1 MSGTLA
7 RATLPCTEKDQNA
20 LSCLDKRGETCNSLR
35 VVRRRAQAAAR
46 ERVLTALR
54 SPQEGNVRDIQD
66 LLREKEHAIEQVRL
80 EVDALRSVSPLLS
93 DRVPVNSLFGEA
105 GTDASTE
112 LVAALRTVAPLLVDE
127 TDEFDPGIRARLIE
141 AAESDFNLGTAKR
154 ISRQVRHIVG
164 LVGPRFGSS
173 PRSGMTA
180 KQH

>member
-1 MSGTLA
+1 M
-7 RATLPCTEKDQNA
+7 
-20 LSCLDKRGETCNSLR
+20 
-35 VVRRRAQAAAR
+35 
-46 ERVLTALR
+46 
-54 SPQEGNVRDIQD
+54 RDINQ

-93 DRVPVNSLFGEA
+93 DRVPVNVLYGEA

-141 AAESDFNLGTAKR
+141 AAESDFNLGSAKR
-154 ISRQVRHIVG
+154 ISRQLRHIVG

-173 PRSGMTA
+173 ARSGMTA
-180 KQH
+180 K